1 MPRCLAHQARTLHYG
16 WAAFATEKVGMER
29 LDTTNIILVVL
40 AVMSVLQTLVVLG
53 AALGAL
59 RAYQT
64 VARTLDAKLTPLLLR
79 LEGMLINLEHTSA
92 VVRTRTDD
100 VSHAINSVQGTAGRL
115 GAVMWPRAA
124 MVAGVAGGVLGMVK
138 RWRTTRRAQPTVTV
152 IAG

>member
-1 MPRCLAHQARTLHYG
+1 MPDVSHTGHEPCIMAGQR
-16 WAAFATEKVGMER
+16 KVGMER

-40 AVMSVLQTLVVLG
+40 AVMSVLQTLVVIG

-79 LEGMLINLEHTSA
+79 VEGVLINLEHTSA

-100 VSHAINSVQGTAGRL
+100 LSRALNSVQRTTGRL

-124 MVAGVAGGVLGMVK
+124 MVAGIAGGVLGVVK

-152 IAG
+152 VAG

>member
-1 MPRCLAHQARTLHYG
+1 
-16 WAAFATEKVGMER
+16 MER

-40 AVMSVLQTLVVLG
+40 AVMSVLQTLVVIG
-53 AALGAL
+53 VAVGTL

-64 VARTLDAKLTPLLLR
+64 AARILDAKLTPLMLR
-79 LEGMLINLEHTSA
+79 LEGVLINLEHTSA

-100 VSHAINSVQGTAGRL
+100 VSRAISSVQGTAGRL

-138 RWRTTRRAQPTVTV
+138 RWRTARRAQPKVTV
-152 IAG
+152 VAG